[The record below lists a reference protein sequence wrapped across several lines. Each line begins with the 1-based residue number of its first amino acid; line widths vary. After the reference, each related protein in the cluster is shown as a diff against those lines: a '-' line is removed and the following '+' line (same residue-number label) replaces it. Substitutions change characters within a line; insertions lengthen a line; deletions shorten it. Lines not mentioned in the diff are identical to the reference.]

1 MQIFGSQKCENAKI
15 LHLWSAKNCLFW
27 FKNIFKGLYEEHKI
41 KKWRHKN
48 ADNVASRQKI
58 GCPSAFVWGEGTRQ
72 GQYCLTEMRCFADNN
87 GSVQEVLNKVH
98 YYPDRP
104 PYEQIPYQGDYCLSR
119 LHLIHVQEVGRGNS
133 SLSTTY
139 TAHIQR
145 DYLDWSLSKKE
156 LIHLN
161 SLSAKLSLIY

>member
-58 GCPSAFVWGEGTRQ
+58 GCPSAFVWGQATRQ

-87 GSVQEVLNKVH
+87 GS
-98 YYPDRP
+98 
-104 PYEQIPYQGDYCLSR
+104 
-119 LHLIHVQEVGRGNS
+119 VQEVGRGNS

-145 DYLDWSLSKKE
+145 DYLDWSLSEKE

-161 SLSAKLSLIY
+161 SLAAKSSLNLLARKQSSLAL